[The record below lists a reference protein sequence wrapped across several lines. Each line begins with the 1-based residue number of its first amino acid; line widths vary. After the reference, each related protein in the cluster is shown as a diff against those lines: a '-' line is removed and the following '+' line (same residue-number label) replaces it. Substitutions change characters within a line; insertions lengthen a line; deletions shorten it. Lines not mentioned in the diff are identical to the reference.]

1 MPSLGV
7 WGPALVR
14 GCVLAWAA
22 GAGAAWAAPSGLYF
36 GADLGGAMPGELSST
51 RINVGVPTNCDQ
63 WLGAAT
69 LNDGTMVP
77 LPAAQ
82 CQPRALPASPSDFDL
97 DMGVFGAVQ
106 VGYAFDALRVEAELF
121 RRRQTG
127 ERLPLVVPDDPKQ
140 AEFTERSEAI
150 GDVVGDGFFANAY
163 RDLGTRGAG
172 GKFKPFVG
180 IGVGWMSLDID
191 YAATSIRNAD
201 PAALLALGRNPNA
214 AGVLSRADDTL
225 SDRLAGYQVLAGFD
239 YALGVRRALS
249 VKVRYA
255 NLFDD
260 FEDDGKAW
268 KPLRGHESTVAPG
281 GAPIRYG
288 IETDDLGFW
297 AITVGLKFHPK

>member
-1 MPSLGV
+1 M
-7 WGPALVR
+7 R
-14 GCVLAWAA
+14 GLVLAWAT
-22 GAGAAWAAPSGLYF
+22 GAGAAWVAPSGLYF
-36 GADLGGAMPGELSST
+36 GVDLGGAMPGELSST
-51 RINVGVPTNCDQ
+51 RVNVGVPTNCDQ

-97 DMGVFGAVQ
+97 DLGVFGAVQ
-106 VGYAFDALRVEAELF
+106 VGYAFDAVRVEAELF

-127 ERLPLVVPDDPKQ
+127 ERLPLVVPNDPKQ
-140 AEFTERSEAI
+140 VEFTERSETI

-163 RDLGTRGAG
+163 RDLRVRG

-180 IGVGWMSLDID
+180 IGVGLLNLDID

-201 PAALLALGRNPNA
+201 PAAMLALGRNPNA
-214 AGVLSRADDTL
+214 AGVVSRADDTM
-225 SDRLAGYQVLAGFD
+225 SDRLPGYQLLAGFD
-239 YALGVRRALS
+239 YALGSHRALS

-260 FEDDGKAW
+260 FEDAGKPW
-268 KPLRGHESTVAPG
+268 RPLRGHESTVAPG

-288 IETDDLGFW
+288 IETDDLAFW
-297 AITVGLKFHPK
+297 AITVGLKFQPK